1 MSKFFINRPV
11 FAWVVAMFIIF
22 LGLLSLKNLPVEQ
35 YPSIGA
41 PTINVTTIYPGA
53 SAKLHE
59 ESVLSVIER
68 EMNGIE
74 GLDYMKASAGAN
86 GMGSLSLTFRSGT
99 DKDVAQINVQNR
111 IKQAEARLPE
121 SVKQNGI
128 AVSESTTNMLMVVS
142 ISPKDGVEFSEIEMN
157 DYAVRNIVPELQR
170 IKGVGT
176 VQQFGAE
183 SSMRIWL
190 NPEKLRGYGL
200 NASDV
205 ASALRTQNMQIASG
219 GIGSLP
225 ALEGQMFSASV
236 NVSGQLSTV
245 EEFENVVVK
254 STTNGSTVRLR
265 DVARVEVGQQAYDA
279 TARTNGKVSMAMGI
293 QLSTTGNAVETAALV
308 KQRMQEL
315 ERFLPEGL
323 EWNIPYDTSLFI
335 NISIKKVIG
344 TLLEAIALVFVV
356 MLLFL
361 QNLRY
366 TLIPTIVVP
375 ISLLGAIALMM
386 PLGMSI
392 NVLTMFAMVL
402 VIGIVVD
409 DAIVVVENVERLMA
423 EERLTPYQATIKS
436 MGQISSAIIGITV
449 VNVVVFLPMAFFDG
463 ATGAIYRQ
471 FALVMAS
478 AITFSGFL
486 ALTLTPALCATL
498 LKPVAHH
505 EPKGFFG
512 WFNRKLKA
520 LTDKY
525 ERTLGKALRIPYS
538 MMVIYIGICIG
549 AGYIFTKLPSSF
561 LPDEDQG
568 FVMSVVQLPAG
579 ASAER
584 TLETLDEITEIVRG
598 MPEVQNM
605 IAIQGFSFFGAGQN
619 MGMAFIS
626 LKDWEERPGFG
637 ASALVVSRKM
647 MGEFLTKLR
656 GATVF
661 ALSPPSIPALGTS
674 SGFNLILQDRAGAG
688 HEALTN
694 ARNQL
699 MGMMMSKPESFTEIR
714 PGGLA
719 DAAQLRL
726 HINRDA
732 AHAQGVSM
740 ANIAQVLATNLGS
753 AYINDYPNNGRL
765 QRVTMQADAN
775 ARMQED
781 DILNLNVTN
790 NQGQAVPLSTIASTS
805 WEMGP
810 LQAERYNGYPS
821 MGLSGAAAA
830 GKSTG
835 EAMAEIEELAK
846 ALPAGFAIEWTG
858 LSLEEQRAGDQQMYV
873 YLATVLVIFLCLA
886 ALYESWS
893 IPFAVLLV
901 VPLGVLGVAAGVLGR
916 TTFNYQ
922 LLLQFAGEQVAQM
935 AERFSNDIYFQ
946 IGMITVMGL
955 NAKNAILIIEFAKEL
970 QESGMERVQ
979 AAIHAAKLRFRPI
992 LMTSLAFILGVV
1004 PLYIASG
1011 ASSASQRAIGTS
1023 VLWGMTIGTLL
1034 GLIFIPIFF
1043 AVVRK
1048 MFPNTRVLDKYAHTN
1063 LPTHPEV
1070 TH

>member
-11 FAWVVAMFIIF
+11 FAWVVALFIIF
-22 LGLLSLKNLPVEQ
+22 LGLLSLNTLPVEQ

-41 PTINVTTIYPGA
+41 PTIKVTTIYPGA

-74 GLDYMKASAGAN
+74 GLDYMSASAGAN
-86 GMGSLSLTFRSGT
+86 GMGSLTLTFRSGT

-111 IKQAEARLPE
+111 LQQAESRLPE

-128 AVSESTTNMLMVVS
+128 SVTQTTSNMLMVVS
-142 ISPKDGVEFSEIEMN
+142 ITAKDGSNFDSIAMN
-157 DYAVRNIVPELQR
+157 DYAVRNLVPELQR
-170 IKGVGT
+170 IKGVGS

-205 ASALRTQNMQIASG
+205 ANAIRTQNMQIASG

-225 ALEGQMFSASV
+225 ALEGQMFSATV
-236 NVSGQLSTV
+236 NVTGQLSTI
-245 EEFENVVVK
+245 EEFENIVI
-254 STTNGSTVRLR
+254 SSSINGTTLRLK
-265 DVARVEVGQQAYDA
+265 DVARVEVGQQGYDA
-279 TARTNGKVSMAMGI
+279 QARTNGKESMAMGI
-293 QLSTTGNAVETAALV
+293 QLSTTGNAVETASLV
-308 KQRMQEL
+308 KKRMQEL
-315 ERFLPEGL
+315 EAYFPEGL
-323 EWNIPYDTSLFI
+323 EWGIPYDTSTFI
-335 NISIKKVIG
+335 NISIKKVIA
-344 TLLEAIALVFVV
+344 TLIEAIVLVFVV
-356 MLLFL
+356 MFLFL

-375 ISLLGAIALMM
+375 ISLLGAIAVMT

-409 DAIVVVENVERLMA
+409 DAIVVVENVERLMM
-423 EERLTPYQATIKS
+423 EDKLTPYQATIKS
-436 MGQISSAIIGITV
+436 MGQISSAIVGITV

-471 FALVMAS
+471 FALVMAGS
-478 AITFSGFL
+478 ITFSGFL

-505 EPKGFFG
+505 HEPNGFFG
-512 WFNRKLKA
+512 WFNRKLKSM
-520 LTDKY
+520 TDKY
-525 ERTLGKALRIPYS
+525 ERTIGKALHIPYT
-538 MMVIYIGICIG
+538 MMVIYLGICLG

-584 TLETLDEITEIVRG
+584 TLETLDEITEIVRA

-626 LKDWEERPGFG
+626 LKDWSEREGFG
-637 ASALVVSRKM
+637 SSAQVLSRKL
-647 MGEFLTKLR
+647 MGEFLAKLR

-674 SGFNLILQDRAGAG
+674 SGFKLILQDRAGAG
-688 HEALTN
+688 HEALTA

-699 MGMMMSKPESFTEIR
+699 MGMMFAKPELFTDIR
-714 PGGLA
+714 PDGLA

-732 AHAQGVSM
+732 AYAQGVNM
-740 ANIAQVLATNLGS
+740 ASIAQVLATNLGS
-753 AYINDYPNNGRL
+753 AYINDYPNKGRL

-781 DILNLNVTN
+781 DILALNVTN
-790 NQGQAVPLSTIASTS
+790 HMGQAVPLSTIASTS

-810 LQAERYNGYPS
+810 LQSERYNGYPS
-821 MGLSGAAAA
+821 LGLSGAAAA

-835 EAMAEIEELAK
+835 EAMAEIEQLAK

-858 LSLEEQRAGDQQMYV
+858 LSLEEKRAGDQQMYV
-873 YLATVLVIFLCLA
+873 YIATVIVIFLCLA

-893 IPFAVLLV
+893 IPLAVLLV
-901 VPLGVLGVAAGVLGR
+901 VPLGILGVAAGVLGR
-916 TTFNYQ
+916 STFNYQ
-922 LLLQFAGEQVAQM
+922 LLLHFAGEQVAQM

-946 IGMITVMGL
+946 VGMITVMGL

-979 AAIHAAKLRFRPI
+979 AAIQAAKLRFRPI

-1004 PLYIASG
+1004 PLYIATG

-1023 VLWGMTIGTLL
+1023 VFWGMTVGTIL

-1043 AVVRK
+1043 AVVRRIFK
-1048 MFPNTRVLDKYAHTN
+1048 GQRVLDKYAQP